1 MSKVLAGRRII
12 ELGSM
17 IAAPFAT
24 HILAQL
30 GAEVIKIEPPTGDS
44 TRKLVRGGPSGT
56 FIAYSYAKKSLCV
69 DLASPE
75 GAMVFR
81 QLAVTADA
89 VIHNL
94 SPSAARKLGVTGSAL
109 QKLNPDLVVCHI
121 SGYADG
127 PQADDLASN
136 PVAEAATGAMYDHR
150 VNGRPSRLGP
160 SYHDQFAG
168 CYAVIRVLSTWLQAE
183 PSAQDRDIRIGLYE
197 TGLHLAGR
205 DLAGAQLKTQLLGRP
220 EKQAGGEFA
229 MPGYG
234 AYETRDE
241 RWIYLLILT
250 DAHWLKL
257 TTALAMPERND
268 QNLATLR
275 GRRKQRDQVEEA
287 VRRSVGALTF
297 DEVSAQLSSQGVG
310 HTEVLPLHRVLDAPQ
325 ASQPGKVRD
334 VAWRGM
340 HFAIPQFPGEPDAPE
355 NATPPELGEH
365 SAEILTQLGIGSQA
379 SQAMFQSGAVRPTD
393 GDGFAYAPVAD
404 RGSGQ
409 GPASASSTTN
419 P

>member
-56 FIAYSYAKKSLCV
+56 FIAYNYGKKSLCV
-69 DLASPE
+69 DLATPE

-81 QLAVTADA
+81 QLALTADA

-94 SPSAARKLGVTGSAL
+94 SPSAARKLGVTGAAL
-109 QKLNPDLVVCHI
+109 QKLNPDLIVCHI

-183 PSAQDRDIRIGLYE
+183 PSARDRDIRVGLYE

-205 DLAGAQLKTQLLGRP
+205 DLAGVQLKTQLLGRP
-220 EKQAGGEFA
+220 ETQGGGEFA

-241 RWIYLLILT
+241 RWVYLLNLT
-250 DAHWLKL
+250 DAHWRRLA
-257 TTALAMPERND
+257 TALDMPERND
-268 QNLATLR
+268 ENLATLR
-275 GRRKQRDQVEEA
+275 GRRKSREQVEAA
-287 VRRSVGALTF
+287 VRKSVGALTF
-297 DEVSAQLSSQGVG
+297 DEVSERLSGQGLG
-310 HTEVLPLHRVLDAPQ
+310 YTEVLPLHRVLDAAQ
-325 ASQPGKVRD
+325 ANQPGKIRD

-340 HFAIPQFPGEPDAPE
+340 HFEIPRFPGALDAPD
-355 NATPPELGEH
+355 NAMPPELGED
-365 SAEILTQLGIGSQA
+365 SADILDQLGIGPEAAQA
-379 SQAMFQSGAVRPTD
+379 AFQSGAVRPVD
-393 GDGFAYAPVAD
+393 SDAFPYAPVSD
-404 RGSGQ
+404 RGSKK
-409 GPASASSTTN
+409 GPASASST
-419 P
+419 PSS